1 MDEVE
6 SLIVPN
12 PAADAQIAEDT
23 QAFFAD
29 VYRRIVRNMLILAVI
44 STPVL
49 WMKYERG
56 IALGFIAGCA
66 TAVLNFHWLKR
77 TVVAIGERVASTG
90 RKPSSAGVIIRF
102 LLRYVLIA
110 IGAYGIFRSSAD
122 SVYGLFA
129 GLFLP
134 VGAIFIEAVYAL
146 YGALRR
152 GF

>member
-1 MDEVE
+1 
-6 SLIVPN
+6 LTVPN
-12 PAADAQIAEDT
+12 PASAALPAEDAE
-23 QAFFAD
+23 AFFAN

-44 STPVL
+44 ATPAL
-49 WMKYERG
+49 WVKYERS

-66 TAVLNFHWLKR
+66 IAVLNFHWLKR
-77 TVVAIGERVASTG
+77 TVVAIGERVANTG
-90 RKPSSAGVIIRF
+90 RKPSSAGVIVRF
-102 LLRYVLIA
+102 LLPYVLIA
-110 IGAYGIFRSSAD
+110 VGAYGIFRSSAD

-146 YGALRR
+146 YSALRR